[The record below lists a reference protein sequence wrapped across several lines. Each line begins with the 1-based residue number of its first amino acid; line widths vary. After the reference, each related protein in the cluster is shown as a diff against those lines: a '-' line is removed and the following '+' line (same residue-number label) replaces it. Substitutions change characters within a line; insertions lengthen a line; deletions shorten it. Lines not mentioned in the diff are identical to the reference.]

1 MNFSEIVQL
10 SVQQR
15 IVLVDAIWE
24 SITADRKKEP
34 LSEERIEEAQQRIIA
49 AHSPS
54 RSALAEQGKKPAYLT
69 NWEKINASSRQKK
82 TNKNP

>member
-24 SITADRKKEP
+24 SITADRRKTP
-34 LSEERIEEAQQRIIA
+34 LNEEEIDEAQQRIIA
-49 AHSPS
+49 A
-54 RSALAEQGKKPAYLT
+54 QKKPAYMAH
-69 NWEKINASSRQKK
+69 WEKMKNANRKSAVGSRQKK
-82 TNKNP
+82 TNDNS

>member
-1 MNFSEIVQL
+1 MNFSEIVNL

-49 AHSPS
+49 A
-54 RSALAEQGKKPAYLT
+54 QKKPAYLAH
-69 NWEKINASSRQKK
+69 WEKMQKFK
-82 TNKNP
+82 AKKK

>member
-24 SITADRKKEP
+24 SITADRRKTP
-34 LSEERIEEAQQRIIA
+34 MDEEQIEEAQQRIIA
-49 AHSPS
+49 A
-54 RSALAEQGKKPAYLT
+54 
-69 NWEKINASSRQKK
+69 QKK
-82 TNKNP
+82 TAYLNHWEKMKSHPDENIGAGQVKKK

>member
-24 SITADRKKEP
+24 SITADRRKTP
-34 LSEERIEEAQQRIIA
+34 LSEQQIEEMQERITVAKKD
-49 AHSPS
+49 PS
-54 RSALAEQGKKPAYLT
+54 YLSQ
-69 NWEKINASSRQKK
+69 WEKMKSLRLKK
-82 TNKNP
+82 K

>member
-24 SITADRKKEP
+24 SITADRRKTP
-34 LSEERIEEAQQRIIA
+34 LSEEEIDEAQKRIIA
-49 AHSPS
+49 A
-54 RSALAEQGKKPAYLT
+54 QKKPSYLSQ
-69 NWEKINASSRQKK
+69 WEKMKNIREKK
-82 TNKNP
+82 K

>member
-24 SITADRKKEP
+24 SITADRRKTP
-34 LSEERIEEAQQRIIA
+34 LSDEDIEEAQQMVIA
-49 AHSPS
+49 A
-54 RSALAEQGKKPAYLT
+54 QKKPAYMGQ
-69 NWEKINASSRQKK
+69 WEKMKNIRSKK
-82 TNKNP
+82 K

>member
-34 LSEERIEEAQQRIIA
+34 LSEERIEEAQQRIMA
-49 AHSPS
+49 A
-54 RSALAEQGKKPAYLT
+54 EKKPAYLS
-69 NWEKINASSRQKK
+69 NWEKIQNIKAKK
-82 TNKNP
+82 K

>member
-24 SITADRKKEP
+24 SITADRKKNP
-34 LSEERIEEAQQRIIA
+34 MSEEAIEDAQQRIMNA
-49 AHSPS
+49 
-54 RSALAEQGKKPAYLT
+54 QKKPSYLT
-69 NWEKINASSRQKK
+69 QWEKMKNIRSKK
-82 TNKNP
+82 K

>member
-24 SITADRKKEP
+24 SITADRRKSP
-34 LSEERIEEAQQRIIA
+34 LSEKEIEEAQERINSA
-49 AHSPS
+49 EKRPS
-54 RSALAEQGKKPAYLT
+54 YMSQ
-69 NWEKINASSRQKK
+69 WEKMKNIKSRKK
-82 TNKNP
+82 

>member
-24 SITADRKKEP
+24 SITADRRKTP
-34 LSEERIEEAQQRIIA
+34 LSEEEIEEAQQRIIA
-49 AHSPS
+49 A
-54 RSALAEQGKKPAYLT
+54 QKKPSYMGQ
-69 NWEKINASSRQKK
+69 WEKMKNIRSKK
-82 TNKNP
+82 K

>member
-1 MNFSEIVQL
+1 MNFAEIVQL

-34 LSEERIEEAQQRIIA
+34 LTDERIEEARQRIIA
-49 AHSPS
+49 AH
-54 RSALAEQGKKPAYLT
+54 KKPAYLS
-69 NWEKINASSRQKK
+69 NWEKMKANRQSQ
-82 TNKNP
+82 

>member
-49 AHSPS
+49 A
-54 RSALAEQGKKPAYLT
+54 QKKPAYLV
-69 NWEKINASSRQKK
+69 NWEKMHKLRSKK
-82 TNKNP
+82 K

>member
-24 SITADRKKEP
+24 SITADRKKSP
-34 LSEERIEEAQQRIIA
+34 LTEQDIEEAQARIIA
-49 AHSPS
+49 A
-54 RSALAEQGKKPAYLT
+54 QKKPAYMGQ
-69 NWEKINASSRQKK
+69 WEKMKNINRQSAVGKK
-82 TNKNP
+82 KDK

>member
-24 SITADRKKEP
+24 SITADRRKTP
-34 LSEERIEEAQQRIIA
+34 LSEEAIEEMQERII
-49 AHSPS
+49 
-54 RSALAEQGKKPAYLT
+54 SAQKKPSYLSH
-69 NWEKINASSRQKK
+69 WEKLQAKK
-82 TNKNP
+82 K

>member
-1 MNFSEIVQL
+1 MNFSEIVRL

-34 LSEERIEEAQQRIIA
+34 LSDERIEEAQQRITA
-49 AHSPS
+49 A
-54 RSALAEQGKKPAYLT
+54 QKKPEYLT

>member
-1 MNFSEIVQL
+1 MNFSEIVNL

-49 AHSPS
+49 A
-54 RSALAEQGKKPAYLT
+54 QKKPAYLA
-69 NWEKINASSRQKK
+69 NWEKMQKLK
-82 TNKNP
+82 LKKK